1 MLQSGFMAKIID
13 RVPKETLQAYKEY
26 KLTSYDL
33 AELLDVHPVSV
44 RRAIKRP
51 PRQTQKELREERQT
65 LLKARRAFRA
75 TLAHKPIQNIMAEAY
90 VSRSTAYRIKKRN
103 GF

>member
-1 MLQSGFMAKIID
+1 MPLMAKLID
-13 RVPKETLQAYKEY
+13 RVPEDMLRRYMEY
-26 KLTSYDL
+26 KATSYDL
-33 AELLDVHPVSV
+33 AAFLNCHPVSV

-51 PRQTQKELREERQT
+51 PRQTHKEIREERQA

-75 TLAHKPIQNIMAEAY
+75 TLAHKPIQDIMAEAY

-103 GF
+103 GY